1 MSYCI
6 NPNCCK
12 RQNDESALEC
22 AACGN
27 PMILYNEGRY
37 RLTKPLGNVD
47 RTHAYEVFEAK
58 HLHRN
63 TLIIIKVL
71 KSEEP
76 EWIKRFEQEK
86 SILRDFKNLGLPK
99 LEKQFNVTLKNGH
112 ILRCLAME
120 KVNGDNLEEWLQKKK
135 KKNNKFQITER
146 EAISWLKQMAEILDK
161 LHQRSFFHRDIKP
174 SNIMVKKISNQV
186 VLIDFGD
193 ARMVTGTVVDPNKDV
208 TSVYSHGYTAPEQMK
223 RRAVPQSDF
232 FSLGR
237 TFAHLLTGIHPD
249 ELPTSSRN
257 EDKLIWRDKAP
268 QVVSKELVKLIDDLM
283 EPLVNKRP
291 KNTQEILQR
300 INEIQ
305 YRPIPKSVL
314 IGAGFGIGVLIG
326 ILIGAAGMYWYL
338 SVRIDESLRQPESKV
353 FVQ

>member
-6 NPNCCK
+6 NPNCCQ
-12 RQNDESALEC
+12 RQNDESVLEC
-22 AACGN
+22 VVCGN
-27 PMILYNEGRY
+27 PLTFYKEGRY
-37 RLTKPLGNVD
+37 SLIKPLGNID

-58 HLHRN
+58 NLHNN
-63 TLIIIKVL
+63 TSIIIKVL
-71 KSEEP
+71 KSEET

-86 SILRDFKNLGLPK
+86 SILSDFKNLGLPR
-99 LEKQFNVTLKNGH
+99 LEKQFNLTLKNGH
-112 ILRCLAME
+112 VLRCLVME
-120 KVNGDNLEEWLQKKK
+120 KVNGDNLEEWLQKNK

-146 EAISWLKQMAEILDK
+146 EAISWLKQMAEIIDK

-174 SNIMVKKISNQV
+174 ANIMVKRISNQV

-237 TFAHLLTGIHPD
+237 TFTHLLTGIHPD
-249 ELPTSSRN
+249 QLPTSPRN
-257 EDKLIWRDKAP
+257 DDKLIWRDKAP
-268 QVVSKELVKLIDDLM
+268 QIKSKELANLIDYLM
-283 EPLVNKRP
+283 EPNFKKRP

-305 YRPIPKSVL
+305 YRSIPKSVL
-314 IGAGFGIGVLIG
+314 IGVAFTIGLLIG
-326 ILIGAAGMYWYL
+326 ILIGGGGVYL
-338 SVRIDESLRQPESKV
+338 HLKFNNDRSLIEQNN
-353 FVQ
+353 

>member
-6 NPNCCK
+6 NPNCSERK
-12 RQNDESALEC
+12 NDESALEC

-27 PMILYNEGRY
+27 SLVFYSEGRY
-37 RLTKPLGNVD
+37 RLLKRLGD
-47 RTHAYEVFEAK
+47 SQRQHPYEVFEAK
-58 HLHRN
+58 HLLRN
-63 TLIIIKVL
+63 TVLIIKVL
-71 KSEEP
+71 KWDEP
-76 EWIKRFEQEK
+76 ELIKRFEQEK
-86 SILRDFKNLGLPK
+86 TILRDLKKLGLPK
-99 LEKQFNVTLKNGH
+99 LEKYFNVELKNGH
-112 ILRCLAME
+112 NLHCMAME
-120 KVNGDNLEEWLQKKK
+120 KVNGYNLEEWLEKNK
-135 KKNNKFQITER
+135 KKNKKFKITER
-146 EAISWLKQMAEILDK
+146 EAISWLKQMAEILDE
-161 LHQRSFFHRDIKP
+161 LHQQSFFHRDIKP
-174 SNIMVKKISNQV
+174 ANIMVKKFSNQI

-193 ARMVTGTVVDPNKDV
+193 ARMVTGTVVDPKKDV

-237 TFAHLLTGIHPD
+237 TFAHLLTGISPD
-249 ELPTSSRN
+249 ELPSHPKN
-257 EDKLIWRDKAP
+257 DDKLIWRNKAP

-300 INEIQ
+300 IREIQ

-314 IGAGFGIGVLIG
+314 IGAGFGIGVVIG

-338 SVRIDESLRQPESKV
+338 SLRIDESLRQPESKV